1 VFAAALGPALGGA
14 LTQAFDWRAIFVV
27 QVPVGVAA
35 AVASLRSPG
44 AAVAA
49 TERRRFAVRPAAAL
63 ALISAALTAVLFLL
77 VLLLVAGW
85 SVSPL
90 RAAVTVT
97 VLPLAAVAGAR
108 IGGPPQVRAA
118 AGAALVGGGVLALA
132 WLPDARLAWTLVPQA
147 VAGVGMGLALTA
159 LGGGL
164 LPERTAQD
172 AARLLTLRHAGIA
185 AVLAVLAPIAADE
198 LEEATAKA
206 RERGVAVVLDAPLPL
221 QAKLGAAPVLLG
233 GVRSDRP
240 RAGLREAVDRRL
252 ADSRGADRAA
262 FRRVGERI
270 DDTVVTAVG
279 ESFRV
284 PFLISGALALLAAA
298 LLVPWAPRAPRPAA
312 ALAGAFAVAAA
323 TAGGYA
329 ALHAARSPP
338 VVEIAEPCRGR
349 PPSAL
354 GGLSG
359 IAETGANA
367 ALDAAACRLG
377 ASREELVLALLDD
390 RDAQRFESRHGVNPR
405 AVLGPLLALAGA
417 RGG

>member
-1 VFAAALGPALGGA
+1 
-14 LTQAFDWRAIFVV
+14 
-27 QVPVGVAA
+27 
-35 AVASLRSPG
+35 
-44 AAVAA
+44 
-49 TERRRFAVRPAAAL
+49 
-63 ALISAALTAVLFLL
+63 VLFLL

-118 AGAALVGGGVLALA
+118 AGAALVGGGVLALV
-132 WLPDARLAWTLVPQA
+132 WLPDARLAWTLAPQA

-159 LGGGL
+159 LGGEL
-164 LPERTAQD
+164 LPERTAHD

-185 AVLAVLAPIAADE
+185 AVLALLAPIAADQ

-206 RERGVAVVLDAPLPL
+206 RERGVAVVLDAPLSL
-221 QAKLGAAPVLLG
+221 QAKLGAAPLLLG

-240 RAGLREAVDRRL
+240 RAGLQEAVDRKL

-284 PFLISGALALLAAA
+284 PFLITGALALLAAA
-298 LLVPWAPRAPRPAA
+298 LVVPWPPRRAV
-312 ALAGAFAVAAA
+312 ALGASLAVAAG

-329 ALHAARSPP
+329 ALHAARAPP
-338 VVEIAEPCRGR
+338 VVEIADPCRPR

-377 ASREELVLALLDD
+377 ASREELVLALLDE

-405 AVLGPLLALAGA
+405 AVLGPLLSLVGAA
-417 RGG
+417 RG